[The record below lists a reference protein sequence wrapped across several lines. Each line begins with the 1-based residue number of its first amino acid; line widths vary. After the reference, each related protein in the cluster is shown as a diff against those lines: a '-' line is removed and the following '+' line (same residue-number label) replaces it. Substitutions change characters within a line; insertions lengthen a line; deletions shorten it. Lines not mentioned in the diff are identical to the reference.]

1 MRATARRNLEAAAAR
16 SGAWL
21 GTTDVL
27 RRQAGHRAEP
37 HVIAAAGNLVTH
49 LAATGENTPGG
60 SGMLMTPARQ
70 QISQPGAGVTVA
82 IADPGA
88 QLAEVAMPGQ
98 EISEPPGGNPA
109 CHWLLP
115 KPDGR

>member
-1 MRATARRNLEAAAAR
+1 MTL
-16 SGAWL
+16 
-21 GTTDVL
+21 
-27 RRQAGHRAEP
+27 
-37 HVIAAAGNLVTH
+37 

-60 SGMLMTPARQ
+60 SGMLMTPAQ
-70 QISQPGAGVTVA
+70 AADQPAGSGVTVA